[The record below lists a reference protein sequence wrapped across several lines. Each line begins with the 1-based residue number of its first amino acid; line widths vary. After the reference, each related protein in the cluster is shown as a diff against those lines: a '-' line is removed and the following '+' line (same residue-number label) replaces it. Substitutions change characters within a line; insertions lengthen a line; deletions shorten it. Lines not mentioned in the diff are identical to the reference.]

1 MRKRQKLSSFT
12 AAALV
17 AGGLFLPTSA
27 TAREEPVFVTAP
39 TELVVR
45 HVSYA
50 DLDLA
55 LPAGVESLNDRVN
68 FAIGDVCTEANLWD
82 SGSFAFKTGK
92 MKCSN
97 NAWNGARPQIAR
109 AVQRGQDIA
118 ATGSS
123 PITAVAISISAVR

>member
-1 MRKRQKLSSFT
+1 MRKLELSSFT

-27 TAREEPVFVTAP
+27 TAKDNPVLVTAP
-39 TELVVR
+39 TELLVR

-55 LPAGVESLNDRVN
+55 LPAGVSTLNDRVD
-68 FAIGDVCTEANLWD
+68 FAIGDVCTEANLGD
-82 SGSFAFKTGK
+82 NGSFSFKSGM

-97 NAWNGARPQIAR
+97 EAWSGARPQIAS
-109 AVQRGQDIA
+109 AVQRAREIA
-118 ATGSS
+118 TAGSS
-123 PITAVAISISAVR
+123 PIAAAAITISIGR